1 LQLVCTELHSF
12 TYSNSNTVSIFQVL
26 HMVVVRM

>member
-1 LQLVCTELHSF
+1 MYGITL

-26 HMVVVRM
+26 HMVVVHM